1 MLETRHRR
9 LAWLFALVLLMEL
22 ALLCCASVHV
32 ASHCCH
38 GHHSGTNCAICAILR
53 PERRAALAALALALD
68 LALAA
73 LPSARP
79 SRRAAAAHDTPVSR
93 RTRMND

>member
-1 MLETRHRR
+1 MLETRRRR
-9 LAWLFALVLLMEL
+9 LALLFALVLLMEL

-32 ASHCCH
+32 ASHVCR
-38 GHHSGTNCAICAILR
+38 GHDCCAICATLR
-53 PERRAALAALALALD
+53 PEYRAALAALAVALG

-79 SRRAAAAHDTPVSR
+79 SRRAAAACGTPVSR
-93 RTRMND
+93 RVRMND

>member
-1 MLETRHRR
+1 MLETRRRR

-22 ALLCCASVHV
+22 ALLCCASVH
-32 ASHCCH
+32 AFSHDCP
-38 GHHSGTNCAICAILR
+38 GHDCCAICAVLR
-53 PERRAALAALALALD
+53 PERRAALAALALALG

>member
-1 MLETRHRR
+1 MLNTRRRR

-32 ASHCCH
+32 ASHDCP
-38 GHHSGTNCAICAILR
+38 GHDCCAICATLR
-53 PERRAALAALALALD
+53 PEHRAALAALALALGF
-68 LALAA
+68 ALAA

-79 SRRAAAAHDTPVSR
+79 SRSAADQYDTLISR
-93 RTRMND
+93 RVRMND